1 MEALAAEVL
10 PEGFAYEWSGQTL
23 QEIESAGATGLV
35 FGLAI
40 LLVYLFLVAQYESW
54 TLPLVVI
61 LSVPS
66 AALGAFFLTTLL
78 GAPPEVNL
86 YTQVGLVLLIGLAS
100 KNAILIAEF
109 ARELR
114 AQGKPIMEAAM
125 DAARLR
131 FRAILM
137 TSFAFILGVIP
148 LVVADG
154 AGAGSR
160 RAIGNVVFG
169 GMVSAVIIGVFLIPV
184 LYVIIQGLVEGS
196 WKRRRG
202 DDADTEPDIASDPAP
217 QTSA

>member
-1 MEALAAEVL
+1 M
-10 PEGFAYEWSGQTL
+10 
-23 QEIESAGATGLV
+23 
-35 FGLAI
+35 
-40 LLVYLFLVAQYESW
+40 
-54 TLPLVVI
+54 
-61 LSVPS
+61 
-66 AALGAFFLTTLL
+66 
-78 GAPPEVNL
+78 
-86 YTQVGLVLLIGLAS
+86 LLIGLAS

-114 AQGKPIMEAAM
+114 SQGRPIMEAAM

-148 LVVADG
+148 LVVAEG

-196 WKRRRG
+196 WRKRRG
-202 DDADTEPDIASDPAP
+202 DDTDTEPDGIPEPEPQASA
-217 QTSA
+217 